1 MRAEEPLDDDMAI
14 KTVLGPCIQV
24 NTKFNPHSNKNGSFL
39 NNYYVYQLDWTKSM
53 YSVYAEAIKKE

>member
-1 MRAEEPLDDDMAI
+1 MMDIVGENMTI

-24 NTKFNPHSNKNGSFL
+24 NTKFNPHSSKNGCFL

>member
-1 MRAEEPLDDDMAI
+1 MTI

-24 NTKFNPHSNKNGSFL
+24 NTKFNPHSSKNGCFL